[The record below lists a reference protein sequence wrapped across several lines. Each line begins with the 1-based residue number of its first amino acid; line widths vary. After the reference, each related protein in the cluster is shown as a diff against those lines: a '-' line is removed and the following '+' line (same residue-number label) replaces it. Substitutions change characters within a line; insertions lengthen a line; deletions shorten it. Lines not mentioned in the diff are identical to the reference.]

1 MLSFFRKK
9 NYSEC
14 STDELLTLYQEK
26 GDQEALG
33 VLYEKHLEMVYG
45 VCIKYLTEKELAQD
59 AVLDIF
65 EQLTEKAKHHDIVKF
80 DGWLFMLSKN
90 HCLMQLRKMQKNV
103 VLSIEDRNLEVHEE
117 EYIEIDERRE
127 ENLQSLEACIEKLPE
142 EQKQVVTMFYL
153 EEKSYKEIA
162 DFMQID
168 TEKVRS
174 FIQNGRRNLK
184 NCMTGKGN

>member
-14 STDELLTLYQEK
+14 STDELLTLYREK

-45 VCIKYLTEKELAQD
+45 VCIKYLTKKELAQD

-103 VLSIEDRNLEVHEE
+103 VLSIEDRNLEIYEE
-117 EYIEIDERRE
+117 EYIEADERRE

-184 NCMTGKGN
+184 NCMTS

>member
-1 MLSFFRKK
+1 M
-9 NYSEC
+9 
-14 STDELLTLYQEK
+14 TLYQEK
-26 GDQEALG
+26 GDQEVLG
-33 VLYEKHLEMVYG
+33 ILYEKHLEMVYS

-90 HCLMQLRKMQKNV
+90 HCLMQLRKMQKNTI
-103 VLSIEDRNLEVHEE
+103 LSIEDRNLESHEE
-117 EYIEIDERRE
+117 EYIETDQAHE
-127 ENLQSLEACIEKLPE
+127 ENLQSLESCIEKLPL

-162 DFMQID
+162 DIMQIE

-184 NCMTGKGN
+184 ICMTK

>member
-1 MLSFFRKK
+1 MFFRKK
-9 NYSEC
+9 NYPDC
-14 STDELLTLYQEK
+14 STEELLTLYREK

-33 VLYEKHLEMVYG
+33 ILYEKHLEMVYG

-90 HCLMQLRKMQKNV
+90 HCLMQLRKMQKNTI
-103 VLSIEDRNLEVHEE
+103 LSIEDRNLESHEE
-117 EYIEIDERRE
+117 EYLETDAAHE
-127 ENLQSLEACIEKLPE
+127 ENLQSLESCIEKLPA
-142 EQKQVVTMFYL
+142 EQKLVVTMFYL

-184 NCMTGKGN
+184 ICMTR

>member
-1 MLSFFRKK
+1 M
-9 NYSEC
+9 
-14 STDELLTLYQEK
+14 TLYQEK
-26 GDQEALG
+26 GDQEVLG
-33 VLYEKHLEMVYG
+33 ILYEKHLEMVYS

-90 HCLMQLRKMQKNV
+90 HCLMQLRKMQKNTI
-103 VLSIEDRNLEVHEE
+103 LSIEDRNLESHEE
-117 EYIEIDERRE
+117 EYIETDLAHE
-127 ENLQSLEACIEKLPE
+127 ENLQSLESCIEKLPL
-142 EQKQVVTMFYL
+142 EQKRVVTMFYL

-162 DFMQID
+162 DIMQIE

-184 NCMTGKGN
+184 ICMTK

>member
-9 NYSEC
+9 NYSDC
-14 STDELLTLYQEK
+14 SVNELLTLYREK
-26 GDQEALG
+26 DDQEALG
-33 VLYEKHLEMVYG
+33 ILYEKHLEMVYG
-45 VCIKYLTEKELAQD
+45 VCIKYLAEKELAQD

-80 DGWLFMLSKN
+80 DGWLFMLAKN

-103 VLSIEDRNLEVHEE
+103 VLSIEDRHLEAHEE
-117 EYIEIDERRE
+117 EYIETDEKRE
-127 ENLQSLEACIEKLPE
+127 ENLQSLEACIEKLPQD
-142 EQKQVVTMFYL
+142 QKQVVTMFYL

-162 DFMQID
+162 DTMQID

-184 NCMTGKGN
+184 NCMTGK